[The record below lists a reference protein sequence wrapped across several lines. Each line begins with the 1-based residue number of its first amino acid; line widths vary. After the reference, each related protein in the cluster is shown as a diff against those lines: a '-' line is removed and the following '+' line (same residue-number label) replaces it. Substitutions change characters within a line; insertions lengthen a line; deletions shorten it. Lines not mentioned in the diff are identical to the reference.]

1 MVSSRVLAFLALEL
15 STDVALAEV
24 KWYRDNSKC
33 SSPNG
38 DGGYDCYT
46 CPGEPMTCHSGCK
59 AVYERRVSSYKSGAR
74 IKCPGSQL
82 ARSRIK
88 YNCECPG
95 SSASK
100 TALMILSI
108 VVILL
113 IVLCLIPLHP
123 ERAVAVS
130 TRAVAAVQP
139 HRVQPAAAITVTV
152 QPQRTISVQVP
163 DGGTVGQQLQVQE
176 PNDVFTVIIPDAD
189 VNTASVPD
197 AEVRVHIAV
206 LVTIGIFFWIGL
218 LVSVF

>member
-1 MVSSRVLAFLALEL
+1 MVNSRVLAFLALEL

-46 CPGEPMTCHSGCK
+46 CPGEPMTCHSRCK
-59 AVYERRVSSYKSGAR
+59 AVYERRVSTYKSGAR

-88 YNCECPG
+88 YNCECQD

-123 ERAVAVS
+123 ERAFPFS
-130 TRAVAAVQP
+130 VQP
-139 HRVQPAAAITVTV
+139 QRVQPAAAVAVTV

-163 DGGTVGQQLQVQE
+163 DGGTVGQQIQVQE
-176 PNDVFTVIIPDAD
+176 PNDVVTVIIPDAE